1 MPALI
6 RVNVVP
12 LTAQTLGVVLANV
25 TGLPDAPPVAVKV
38 NGASPAVALVGSTKV
53 IVWPAIMGTLLVV
66 NTVIPGETPRL
77 ATGVTSKHTYWPSS
91 LLVSGIS

>member
-25 TGLPDAPPVAVKV
+25 TGLPDAPPVEFVRGMAACAILA
-38 NGASPAVALVGSTKV
+38 GAEWVRAARTEGK
-53 IVWPAIMGTLLVV
+53 
-66 NTVIPGETPRL
+66 RR
-77 ATGVTSKHTYWPSS
+77 
-91 LLVSGIS
+91 